1 MRLPSAIKAR
11 SSHSVDVPRAMT
23 RVALRSET
31 LTFVVAAFPKPSSP
45 GLTRRPIA
53 RASASAA
60 EPLRR
65 VDTRRMVGRLGGGHD
80 EYIGSRGATEI
91 AEQNGAS
98 PRTPR
103 LRVPTDFDDEN

>member
-1 MRLPSAIKAR
+1 
-11 SSHSVDVPRAMT
+11 
-23 RVALRSET
+23 
-31 LTFVVAAFPKPSSP
+31 
-45 GLTRRPIA
+45 
-53 RASASAA
+53 
-60 EPLRR
+60 
-65 VDTRRMVGRLGGGHD
+65 MVGRLGGGHD